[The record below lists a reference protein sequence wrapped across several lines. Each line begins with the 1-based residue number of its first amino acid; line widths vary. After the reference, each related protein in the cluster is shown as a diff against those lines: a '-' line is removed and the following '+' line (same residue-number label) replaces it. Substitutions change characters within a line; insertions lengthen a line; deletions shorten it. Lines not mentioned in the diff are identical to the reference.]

1 MTFDEYQK
9 QALTTAH
16 NTYEPLMEK
25 TIWAMGVAG
34 EAGEVV
40 EKWKKIVAYKEGK
53 VSDEDLAD
61 LAKELGDVVWYIAVM
76 ADSLGLSFD
85 DIMQRNVKKL
95 QDRKQRGVITGA
107 GDNR

>member
-16 NTYEPLMEK
+16 TTYDPLMQR

-40 EKWKKIVAYKEGK
+40 EKWKKIVAYREGN
-53 VSDEDLAD
+53 VTDDDVAE

-76 ADSLGLSFD
+76 AESLGLSFD